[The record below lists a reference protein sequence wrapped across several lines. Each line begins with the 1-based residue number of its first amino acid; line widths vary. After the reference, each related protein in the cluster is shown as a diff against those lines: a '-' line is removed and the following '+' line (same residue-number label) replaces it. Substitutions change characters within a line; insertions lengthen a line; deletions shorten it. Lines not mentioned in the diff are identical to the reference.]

1 MAESGL
7 ALDGIDR
14 RALRVGRR
22 VLRVG
27 GLPTWPLPGGV
38 MGTGSQVRSA
48 SCPAKVREEEPGA
61 VGGVIAKDVGV
72 GQKQGWAALSPSL
85 PEGAHP
91 RPAELYR
98 C

>member
-1 MAESGL
+1 MAAAWGS
-7 ALDGIDR
+7 DGDR
-14 RALRVGRR
+14 LTGEVSQLPSEGER
-22 VLRVG
+22 G
-27 GLPTWPLPGGV
+27 GA
-38 MGTGSQVRSA
+38 RS
-48 SCPAKVREEEPGA
+48 S

-72 GQKQGWAALSPSL
+72 GQEQGWAALSPSL